1 MSGFDDDAECLFRIM
16 PAEDFIARLSSNR
29 WQMNSLKRWRLKPRN
44 GEMKMH
50 RAILPHC
57 EGAEWLDLDENYF
70 FTYWSQGEPSGKNW
84 RVFGDKN
91 SILLRTTVGKI
102 RLFLG
107 SFYSLIHPMT
117 PLSELLTCSD
127 VLGVEKVTY
136 IDKHYLKRWKKNQI
150 RESEVLERLP
160 MPIMDILSISSKFSY
175 QKEYRGY
182 LFLDDE
188 SPLVEYEKVS
198 CKVKRRNRT
207 VMCPYILIPFRDIS
221 SVIDSL
227 EIKTEID
234 EEGERIRK
242 ELINLGVPD
251 NIIISSSQ
259 A

>member
-1 MSGFDDDAECLFRIM
+1 MSGFDDDAVRLFRIM

-29 WQMNSLKRWRLKPRN
+29 WQMNSLKRWRLKPCN

-136 IDKHYLKRWKKNQI
+136 IDKHYLKRWKKIKLGSLKYWSGCLCPLWISCQFLQNFHI
-150 RESEVLERLP
+150 KK
-160 MPIMDILSISSKFSY
+160 SI
-175 QKEYRGY
+175 
-182 LFLDDE
+182 
-188 SPLVEYEKVS
+188 
-198 CKVKRRNRT
+198 
-207 VMCPYILIPFRDIS
+207 
-221 SVIDSL
+221 
-227 EIKTEID
+227 
-234 EEGERIRK
+234 EGTYFWTM
-242 ELINLGVPD
+242 NLHW
-251 NIIISSSQ
+251 
-259 A
+259 